1 MRHVGIVVSLSIV
14 LLTLEAHRCWGRTA
28 SWVRSTQPNQT
39 ASWVRTSY
47 DQDQVPFYQRF
58 RNRGEP
64 SVEPAHIVSQIAT
77 LVDVEDLVVEVGDVG
92 EAVQEAENLVVLQEF
107 TFEDPIREND
117 HIRVEEDTVPI
128 HDATIV
134 DVVIEATA
142 ENVGNNEVLE
152 AELIEEEVMV
162 EIEDRLLVNIF
173 TEVPLT
179 SQGEVSTGVNTNP
192 GDEQNMAT
200 VVPANVVAG
209 EAEKSLNSFDSTTLP
224 SPSYV
229 LVTVPRHNTPMSGAI
244 ASSEIPT
251 GSSSHAPSQGIAPT
265 PQGSPPTATVY
276 VPIRQT
282 TPTVSPPLPA
292 RQGYAPTIQQTRDGM
307 DPLDRRP
314 QHLQPVPSTYDG
326 IDSFIEQ
333 QTTPPPPQRPINT
346 HVLWP
351 RPNIV
356 AANSHNIR
364 QRPPILPSPH
374 MVYNPQPR
382 NPESF
387 LGPDPAH
394 PRGPQPWSRWIQG
407 QPSAGHLSNSWT
419 HPSRRRNP
427 SHL

>member
-1 MRHVGIVVSLSIV
+1 M
-14 LLTLEAHRCWGRTA
+14 
-28 SWVRSTQPNQT
+28 
-39 ASWVRTSY
+39 
-47 DQDQVPFYQRF
+47 
-58 RNRGEP
+58 
-64 SVEPAHIVSQIAT
+64 
-77 LVDVEDLVVEVGDVG
+77 VEVGDVG

-107 TFEDPIREND
+107 TFEDPIKEND

-134 DVVIEATA
+134 DVVIEAIA

-244 ASSEIPT
+244 ASSNIPT

-333 QTTPPPPQRPINT
+333 QTTPPPPRLPINT

-364 QRPPILPSPH
+364 QRPPILASPH
-374 MVYNPQPR
+374 MMYNPQPR
-382 NPESF
+382 APEMF

-407 QPSAGHLSNSWT
+407 QPSAGHFSNSWT